1 MSDSKSNHN
10 EFLKEALDK
19 KDEKYDFHP
28 THDITPVDPYR
39 TPGILSSHNDLL
51 QEAFDKKIKE
61 RTASNEEAAVK
72 ALSNSILKHEDERI
86 LNKLKSFAEETKDK
100 PLASEDELNFI
111 KNLTSSYTNNLCW
124 LNTFSGKKIYPLNPS
139 PEDICIED
147 IAHSLSHQ
155 CRFTGH
161 TKDFYSI
168 AQHCVL
174 VSYVCNHENA
184 LYGLLH
190 DASEYILVDIPSP
203 LKKSKEFNFYR
214 DIERKVQAIIYNKFG
229 LYDEEPVDVKK
240 ADALLLATEAR
251 DLLNSIHPDWTMKT
265 EPLPFKIEAL
275 GPKEAEKLFL
285 NRFFALNLISSIK

>member
-1 MSDSKSNHN
+1 MSD
-10 EFLKEALDK
+10 D
-19 KDEKYDFHP
+19 KYDFDVYK
-28 THDITPVDPYR
+28 DIAPVRDVYV
-39 TPGILSSHNDLL
+39 SS
-51 QEAFDKKIKE
+51 
-61 RTASNEEAAVK
+61 
-72 ALSNSILKHEDERI
+72 
-86 LNKLKSFAEETKDK
+86 NKLALEELTPKVIEKKRASFKVDANGFPLFPDYETGMSEELDAFAKEIKDK
-100 PLASEDELNFI
+100 PLATQEELNFI
-111 KNLTSSYTNNLCW
+111 KNLRAAESVKDDSCW
-124 LNTFSGKKIYPLNPS
+124 LNTFSGKKIYPLNPN
-139 PEDICIED
+139 PEHISIED

-161 TKDFYSI
+161 TRDFYSI

-203 LKKSKEFNFYR
+203 LKRSKEFNFYR

-229 LYDEEPVDVKK
+229 LYDEEPADVKK

-285 NRFFALNLISSIK
+285 NRFFALNLMSSIK